1 MLIRIFSFIV
11 LSYLVM
17 CCKPDVKRGEQLA
30 RLHCQS
36 CHQFP
41 EPSLLPHNVWEYGT
55 LPYMAMMMGIESEI
69 KVLKDPIRNYISL
82 RGHSPMVSEE
92 EWAEIKAYYLT
103 NAPAQLPDTNSTKD
117 WRLLNLFKPEVIEI
131 PKIKGLLPN
140 VTSVR
145 IVEKSS
151 GFLVGDQANQSIVA
165 FDSQGKV
172 REIRGNQLALAHVNT
187 QSESPL
193 LTFIGTSTQANP
205 NMLGRV
211 SSWDGQQVLLDQ
223 LQRPVNLLQV
233 DLVGDKSPEWVT
245 CEFGLQK
252 GALAFW
258 EKSGKRWIK
267 HVISEQAGAIQVM
280 QADINQDS
288 RMDLIVLF
296 AQGNE
301 SIVTY
306 FNQGNG
312 RFSTVETLRFPPVY
326 GSTSFDLADIDK
338 DGDIDIIYSAGD
350 NADFSTVLKP
360 YHGIYI
366 FENQGNWKF
375 VKSHFFP
382 MNGSNKVLVRDF
394 DQDDDM
400 DIVAISLFPNVAK
413 SPMEG
418 FCYLEQVNR
427 RFKLK
432 SMPINHLGRWCSMD
446 AGDLDHDGD
455 LDLILGSLPV
465 QEFPQGGF
473 DPAWKTAKG
482 ILILRNKKR

>member
-17 CCKPDVKRGEQLA
+17 CCKPDVKKGEQLA

-117 WRLLNLFKPEVIEI
+117 WRLVNLFKPEVIEI

-205 NMLGRV
+205 NMLGKV
-211 SSWDGQQVLLDQ
+211 S
-223 LQRPVNLLQV
+223 
-233 DLVGDKSPEWVT
+233 
-245 CEFGLQK
+245 
-252 GALAFW
+252 
-258 EKSGKRWIK
+258 
-267 HVISEQAGAIQVM
+267 
-280 QADINQDS
+280 
-288 RMDLIVLF
+288 
-296 AQGNE
+296 
-301 SIVTY
+301 
-306 FNQGNG
+306 
-312 RFSTVETLRFPPVY
+312 
-326 GSTSFDLADIDK
+326 
-338 DGDIDIIYSAGD
+338 
-350 NADFSTVLKP
+350 
-360 YHGIYI
+360 
-366 FENQGNWKF
+366 
-375 VKSHFFP
+375 
-382 MNGSNKVLVRDF
+382 
-394 DQDDDM
+394 
-400 DIVAISLFPNVAK
+400 
-413 SPMEG
+413 
-418 FCYLEQVNR
+418 
-427 RFKLK
+427 
-432 SMPINHLGRWCSMD
+432 
-446 AGDLDHDGD
+446 
-455 LDLILGSLPV
+455 
-465 QEFPQGGF
+465 
-473 DPAWKTAKG
+473 
-482 ILILRNKKR
+482 